1 MTRENDGIP
10 TLFVSHGAPDIV
22 LSDVPSRAFLGE
34 LASQTVRPKAIVVA
48 SAHWTTR
55 APLVSRS
62 ARPET
67 IHDFGGF
74 PDELYRLSYPAP
86 GSPEIADEIVRML
99 AESSIQAT
107 VADRGLDHGAWVPLL
122 LAYPHA
128 DIPVLQ
134 VSLQPQSGAAHHLA
148 LGLALSA
155 LRYEGV
161 LVLGSGSATHD
172 LRALERPG
180 SRAPNW
186 VSAFDDWLV
195 ERAVEGD
202 VESLV
207 DYRARAPF
215 AAQNH
220 PTEEHYFPLLVA
232 LGAAGEGARGRV
244 LHRSTTYGVLSMT
257 AFAFE

>member
-1 MTRENDGIP
+1 MSHENGALPAI
-10 TLFVSHGAPDIV
+10 FVSHGAPDIL
-22 LSDVPSRAFLGE
+22 LSDVPSRTFLAE
-34 LASQTVRPKAIVVA
+34 LSTHVERPKAIVVA

-55 APLVSRS
+55 TPLASGAP
-62 ARPET
+62 RPET

-74 PDELYRLSYPAP
+74 PDELYRMRYPAP
-86 GSPEIADEIVRML
+86 GSPEIADEVVRLL
-99 AESSIQAT
+99 ASDGLEAE
-107 VADRGLDHGAWVPLL
+107 VVDRGLDHGAWVPLL
-122 LAYPHA
+122 LAYPRA

-134 VSLQPQSGAAHHLA
+134 VSLQPQLGAAHHLA
-148 LGLALSA
+148 LGRALAP
-155 LRYEGV
+155 LRDAGV
-161 LVLGSGSATHD
+161 LVLGSGSATHN

-180 SRAPNW
+180 SQAPDW
-186 VSAFDDWLV
+186 VRAFDDWLV
-195 ERAVEGD
+195 ERAAAGD
-202 VESLV
+202 AESLV
-207 DYRARAPF
+207 EYRARAPF